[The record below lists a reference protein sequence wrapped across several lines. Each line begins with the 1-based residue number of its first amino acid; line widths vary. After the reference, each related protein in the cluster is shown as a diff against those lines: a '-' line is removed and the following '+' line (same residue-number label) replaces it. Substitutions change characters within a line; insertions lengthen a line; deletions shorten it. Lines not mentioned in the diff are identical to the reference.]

1 MERKR
6 HTVNEWFYSDRWCFQ
21 GRGESELTKLVIASR
36 FRNHIAPYIGD
47 EYLDNVPAERLREL
61 CRQMTGQ
68 YKYGTIFGVYGVLTL
83 IFGSAVDAGVLGE
96 EQYPCVGLSK
106 YVHSLEYVM

>member
-1 MERKR
+1 M
-6 HTVNEWFYSDRWCFQ
+6 
-21 GRGESELTKLVIASR
+21 
-36 FRNHIAPYIGD
+36 
-47 EYLDNVPAERLREL
+47 
-61 CRQMTGQ
+61 QMTGQ